1 MLRVEVNNDL
11 HDLADTSSCESPSLF
26 LVVFYLNIPI
36 LLSERNK
43 LYLAKEINF
52 QLDNE
57 RNVIQMYYYSTAR
70 SLEVRQPKGQYLD
83 NLVWVKE
90 PSHFV

>member
-1 MLRVEVNNDL
+1 MLRVEINNDL

-57 RNVIQMYYYSTAR
+57 RNVIQMYYYSK
-70 SLEVRQPKGQYLD
+70 PG
-83 NLVWVKE
+83 
-90 PSHFV
+90 P